1 MIASGDTGRELQES
15 PARRTLHLRSLASG
29 KESLLALLVLIAFN
43 AAFTPNFLTLQTL
56 NVNLTQVCAI
66 VIVAV
71 GMTFVIATGGIDL
84 SVGSLMAIAGTLAP
98 LVFMGKLRPI
108 GNAYVAVTVAMLL
121 AVCCAG
127 LLGTFNGWLVASLK
141 IQPIVAT
148 LVLFISGRG
157 IAQVL
162 TDGHL
167 QSFRMAE
174 FQWIGLGKIA
184 GVPVQVLLM
193 ALIVGAAAWAMR
205 CTVFGAHL
213 LAVGANERA
222 SELAGLPV
230 RRIKLAVYAISG
242 ACAGLAGLVVIAIN
256 SASDP
261 NLVGQGM
268 ELDAIAAAAVG
279 GTSLR
284 GGKARILGTLMG
296 ALIIQLVRYTL
307 LANGVPDAAAL
318 IVKAAMIATAVW
330 LQQTR
335 EVS

>member
-1 MIASGDTGRELQES
+1 MIASDNTARELQEL
-15 PARRTLHLRSLASG
+15 PAHRTLRLWSLASG
-29 KESLLALLVLIAFN
+29 KEALIALLLLIAFN

-84 SVGSLMAIAGTLAP
+84 SVGSLMAISGTLAP
-98 LVFMGKLRPI
+98 MIFMGKIRPI
-108 GNAYVAVTVAMLL
+108 GNAYVAVAAAILL

-127 LLGTFNGWLVASLK
+127 LLGVFNGWLVASLK
-141 IQPIVAT
+141 VQPIVAT

-167 QSFRMAE
+167 QSFRVAE
-174 FQWIGLGKIA
+174 FQWIGLGKIG

-193 ALIVGAAAWAMR
+193 ALIVGAAAWSIR
-205 CTVFGAHL
+205 RTVFGSQL
-213 LAVGANERA
+213 LAVGGNERA

-242 ACAGLAGLVVIAIN
+242 ICSGLAGLVVIAIN
-256 SASDP
+256 SASDA

-268 ELDAIAAAAVG
+268 ELDAIAAVAVG

-284 GGKARILGTLMG
+284 GGEARILGTLMG
-296 ALIIQLVRYTL
+296 ALTIQVVRYTL
-307 LANGVPDAAAL
+307 LANGVSDAAAL
-318 IVKAAMIATAVW
+318 IVKAAIIATAVW

-335 EVS
+335 KAF